1 MLRCWWSPNI
11 WNSRIKWWWYG
22 DYIVIIWW
30 LYGGCGSYEQLESH
44 VFGLWR
50 RGTCWWSTSQWT

>member
-30 LYGGCGSYEQLESH
+30 L
-44 VFGLWR
+44 
-50 RGTCWWSTSQWT
+50 